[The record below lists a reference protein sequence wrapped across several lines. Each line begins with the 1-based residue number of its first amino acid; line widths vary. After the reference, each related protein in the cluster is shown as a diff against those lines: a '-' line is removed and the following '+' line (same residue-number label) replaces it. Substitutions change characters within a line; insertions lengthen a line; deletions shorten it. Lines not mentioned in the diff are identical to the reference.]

1 MFFGIDF
8 HPLIV
13 RHGYAVV
20 FIVVLLEG
28 PGRRCRVRRRLC
40 WPPSMPELQDGSIS
54 RRFCSSPLP
63 AAFLAGRAAIGSA
76 AASAP
81 EFLRKYGKWI
91 GLTENR
97 LALGRHLFQS
107 HGGKIVFFGRFVAVL
122 RIVAA
127 LLAGLNRYD
136 FRRFFLF
143 NAAGVVAWAAIM
155 GLGGYFFGDAMTRVS
170 GPLGAIGLGFAAA
183 VVVGFLLF
191 CAGRR
196 KNSSRNSPKTF
207 SRKTAKRNWRRP
219 SIPEQSRLCWNSHA
233 SKAFAPKGDADDAY
247 EKNASVF
254 AIRCGF
260 ADCGS
265 ADGRG
270 FRTDPGLRRE
280 TEHNDSGQ
288 AASRPRRSASCGRH
302 EADA

>member
-8 HPLIV
+8 HPLIM

-28 PGRRCRVRRRLC
+28 AG
-40 WPPSMPELQDGSIS
+40 
-54 RRFCSSPLP
+54 SPLP
-63 AAFLAGRAAIGSA
+63 GETALVLAAVYAGATGRLDIATVLLVAIAGGILGGTAGYWIGRSV
-76 AASAP
+76 ST
-81 EFLRKYGKWI
+81 EFLRKHGKWI

-107 HGGKIVFFGRFVAVL
+107 HGGKIVFFGRFIAVL

-136 FRRFFLF
+136 FKRFFLF

-183 VVVGFLLF
+183 VVVGFL
-191 CAGRR
+191 
-196 KNSSRNSPKTF
+196 
-207 SRKTAKRNWRRP
+207 
-219 SIPEQSRLCWNSHA
+219 
-233 SKAFAPKGDADDAY
+233 
-247 EKNASVF
+247 VV
-254 AIRCGF
+254 
-260 ADCGS
+260 
-265 ADGRG
+265 
-270 FRTDPGLRRE
+270 LRRQE
-280 TEHNDSGQ
+280 KKFELQLSEDVLTKNGETKLETTEHS
-288 AASRPRRSASCGRH
+288 
-302 EADA
+302 

>member
-8 HPLIV
+8 HPLIM

-28 PGRRCRVRRRLC
+28 AG
-40 WPPSMPELQDGSIS
+40 
-54 RRFCSSPLP
+54 SPLP
-63 AAFLAGRAAIGSA
+63 GETALVLAAVYAGATGRLDIATVLLVAIAGGILGGTAGYWIGRSV
-76 AASAP
+76 ST
-81 EFLRKYGKWI
+81 EFLRKHGKWI

-107 HGGKIVFFGRFVAVL
+107 HGGKIVFFGRFIAVL

-183 VVVGFLLF
+183 VVVGFL
-191 CAGRR
+191 
-196 KNSSRNSPKTF
+196 
-207 SRKTAKRNWRRP
+207 
-219 SIPEQSRLCWNSHA
+219 
-233 SKAFAPKGDADDAY
+233 
-247 EKNASVF
+247 VV
-254 AIRCGF
+254 
-260 ADCGS
+260 
-265 ADGRG
+265 
-270 FRTDPGLRRE
+270 LRRQE
-280 TEHNDSGQ
+280 KKFESQLSEDVLTKNGETKLETTEHS
-288 AASRPRRSASCGRH
+288 
-302 EADA
+302 

>member
-8 HPLIV
+8 HPLIM

-28 PGRRCRVRRRLC
+28 AG
-40 WPPSMPELQDGSIS
+40 
-54 RRFCSSPLP
+54 SPLP
-63 AAFLAGRAAIGSA
+63 GETALVLAAVYAGATGRLDIATVLLVAVAGGILGGTAGYWIGRSV
-76 AASAP
+76 ST
-81 EFLRKYGKWI
+81 EFLRKHGKWI

-107 HGGKIVFFGRFVAVL
+107 HGGKIVFFGRFIAVL

-136 FRRFFLF
+136 FKRFFLF

-183 VVVGFLLF
+183 VVIGFL
-191 CAGRR
+191 
-196 KNSSRNSPKTF
+196 
-207 SRKTAKRNWRRP
+207 
-219 SIPEQSRLCWNSHA
+219 
-233 SKAFAPKGDADDAY
+233 
-247 EKNASVF
+247 VV
-254 AIRCGF
+254 
-260 ADCGS
+260 
-265 ADGRG
+265 
-270 FRTDPGLRRE
+270 LRRQE
-280 TEHNDSGQ
+280 KKFELQLSEDVLTKNGETKLETTEH
-288 AASRPRRSASCGRH
+288 P
-302 EADA
+302 

>member
-1 MFFGIDF
+1 LFFGIDF
-8 HPLIV
+8 HPLIM

-28 PGRRCRVRRRLC
+28 AG
-40 WPPSMPELQDGSIS
+40 
-54 RRFCSSPLP
+54 SPLP
-63 AAFLAGRAAIGSA
+63 GETALVLAAVYAGATGRLDIATVLLVAIAGGILGGSA
-76 AASAP
+76 GYWIGRSVST
-81 EFLRKYGKWI
+81 EFLRKHGKWI

-107 HGGKIVFFGRFVAVL
+107 HGGKIVFFGRFIAVL

-183 VVVGFLLF
+183 VVVGFF
-191 CAGRR
+191 
-196 KNSSRNSPKTF
+196 
-207 SRKTAKRNWRRP
+207 
-219 SIPEQSRLCWNSHA
+219 
-233 SKAFAPKGDADDAY
+233 
-247 EKNASVF
+247 VV
-254 AIRCGF
+254 
-260 ADCGS
+260 
-265 ADGRG
+265 
-270 FRTDPGLRRE
+270 LRRQE
-280 TEHNDSGQ
+280 KKFESQLSEDVLTKNGETKLETTEHS
-288 AASRPRRSASCGRH
+288 
-302 EADA
+302 